1 MPYAQGIG
9 FAVPINAARA
19 IMNDLIENGRV
30 TNRPWIGIATMKI
43 TRQLSQYYRL
53 PADEGALITKVEP
66 YSPADNAGLRKG
78 DIIEAIDGKRID
90 DPSQISS
97 NIRKKSVN
105 DSIGITVNR
114 YGRSFEVQL
123 KLDAHP

>member
-1 MPYAQGIG
+1 
-9 FAVPINAARA
+9 
-19 IMNDLIENGRV
+19 
-30 TNRPWIGIATMKI
+30 MKI
-43 TRQLSQYYRL
+43 TRQLSQYYGL
-53 PADEGALITKVEP
+53 PADEGALITKVEL

-78 DIIEAIDGKRID
+78 DIIESIDGKRIN

-114 YGRSFEVQL
+114 YGKIFEVQV

>member
-1 MPYAQGIG
+1 VDWDY
-9 FAVPINAARA
+9 NYKNNKA
-19 IMNDLIENGRV
+19 ISTI
-30 TNRPWIGIATMKI
+30 
-43 TRQLSQYYRL
+43 L
-53 PADEGALITKVEP
+53 PLAYKWGALVAQVEP
-66 YSPADNAGLRKG
+66 YSPADDAGIRKG